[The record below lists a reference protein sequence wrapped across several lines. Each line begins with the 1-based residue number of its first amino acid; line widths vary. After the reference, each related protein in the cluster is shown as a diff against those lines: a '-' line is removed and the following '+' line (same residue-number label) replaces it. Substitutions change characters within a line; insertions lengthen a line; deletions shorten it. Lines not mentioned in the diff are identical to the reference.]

1 MLLRADLSLI
11 QILIELAISNNN
23 NNSEIEGL
31 VELVYKKSTSYHYVA
46 KTGTRLFHALLRA
59 MHAFEL
65 AFEI

>member
-11 QILIELAISNNN
+11 QILIELAISNN